1 MQTKKFLAAAS
12 ACALTLG
19 LVPALET
26 AHAGISA
33 EQAARLGA
41 DLTPLGGEKAGNAAG
56 TIPAWDGGLSSSAKA
71 GFPNFQPAGHH
82 PDPYAS
88 DKPLF
93 TITAAN
99 MNQYA
104 DKLTEGHKALLK
116 QYKDYFLK
124 VYPTHRSAAVPQRIY
139 DATKRI
145 ATTANLTAGGNGVT
159 GAAEGIP
166 FPIPNEGVQIFWNHV
181 LRYRADA
188 AQRIIGQAPMT
199 ASGSYTL
206 VKFKDEFY
214 MAYSLAG
221 ATEAKLDNV
230 ILYFIQE
237 TIAPARVAG
246 EILLVHETLDQ
257 SKEKRRAWLYNPG
270 QRRVRR
276 APDVSFDNPGT
287 NADNLRTSDQFDMYN
302 GSPERYTWKI
312 VGKKEMYVPY
322 NAYTLH
328 SDKVKYSDILKPQH
342 INQDLARYELHRV
355 WVVDS
360 VLRPGTSHVYK
371 RRTLYV
377 DEDSWQILVV
387 DCYDTRDQLWRV
399 QEGHVIEY
407 YDVPSLWT
415 TLELVMDLQN
425 RRYLAL
431 GLVNEEPK
439 TYDFTIKRTIANYQ
453 VSALRSLGVR

>member
-1 MQTKKFLAAAS
+1 MQIRKILAAAG
-12 ACALTLG
+12 ACALAMGLG
-19 LVPALET
+19 ANVSYGAVT
-26 AHAGISA
+26 AQ
-33 EQAARLGA
+33 EAARLGA
-41 DLTPLGGEKAGNAAG
+41 DLTPLGAEKAGNADG
-56 TIPAWDGGLSSSAKA
+56 TIPAWDGGLSSPAKA
-71 GFPNFQPAGHH
+71 GDPGFKSGDHH
-82 PDPYAS
+82 RDPYAS

-104 DKLTEGHKALLK
+104 DKLTEGHKALLRA
-116 QYKDYFLK
+116 YKDYFMR

-139 DATKRI
+139 DATRRI
-145 ATTANLTAGGNGVT
+145 ATTANLTPGGNGVT

-166 FPIPNEGVQIFWNHV
+166 FPIPKEGVEVFWNHV

-188 AQRIIGQAPMT
+188 AQRFIGQAPMT
-199 ASGSYTL
+199 ASGDYTL

-214 MAYSLAG
+214 MAYSLPG
-221 ATEAKLDNV
+221 ATEANLNNV

-237 TIAPARVAG
+237 TLAPARVAG

-257 SKEKRRAWLYNPG
+257 AKENRRAWIYNPG

-276 APDVSFDNPGT
+276 APDVAFDNPGT

-302 GSPERYTWKI
+302 GSPQRYTWKI

-322 NAYTLH
+322 NSYRLN
-328 SDKVKYSDILKPQH
+328 SGDLKYHDILKPQH

-355 WVVDS
+355 WIVDS
-360 VLRPGTSHVYK
+360 VLRPGTSHIYK

-399 QEGHVIEY
+399 QEGHPIEY
-407 YDVPSLWT
+407 YEVPSLWT

-439 TYDFTIKRTIANYQ
+439 TYDFTIKRTVADYQ
-453 VSALRSLGVR
+453 VSRLRNIGIR

>member
-1 MQTKKFLAAAS
+1 VL
-12 ACALTLG
+12 
-19 LVPALET
+19 
-26 AHAGISA
+26 SA
-33 EQAARLGA
+33 ERAQAAVSAEEAARLGA
-41 DLTPLGGEKAGNAAG
+41 DLTPLGGEKAGNADG
-56 TIPAWDGGLSSSAKA
+56 TIPAWDGGLSSAAKA
-71 GFPNFQPAGHH
+71 GFPNFPAAGHH
-82 PDPYAS
+82 PDPYAN

-93 TITAAN
+93 TISAAN

-116 QYKDYFLK
+116 AYKDYFMK
-124 VYPTHRSAAVPQRIY
+124 VYPTHRSAASPQRIY

-145 ATTANLTAGGNGVT
+145 ATTATLATGGNGVH
-159 GAAEGIP
+159 GAAIGIP
-166 FPIPNEGVQIFWNHV
+166 FPIPKEGVEIFWNHV
-181 LRYRADA
+181 LRYRADI
-188 AQRIIGQAPMT
+188 AQRIIGQAPVT
-199 ASGSYTL
+199 ASGSYTM
-206 VKFKDEFY
+206 VKFQDEFY
-214 MAYSLAG
+214 VSYSMEG
-221 ATEAKLDNV
+221 ATEQNLDNV

-237 TIAPARVAG
+237 TLAPARVAG

-312 VGKKEMYVPY
+312 IGKKEMYVPY
-322 NAYTLH
+322 NSYTLH
-328 SDKVKYSDILKPQH
+328 SDKVKYSQIIKPQH

-360 VLRPGTSHVYK
+360 VLKPGTSHIYK

-377 DEDSWQILVV
+377 DEDSWQILAV

-407 YDVPSLWT
+407 YDVPSFWT

-431 GLVNEEPK
+431 GLDNEEPK
-439 TYDFTIKRTIANYQ
+439 TYDFHLKRTIADYQ
-453 VSALRSLGVR
+453 VSALRSRGVR

>member
-1 MQTKKFLAAAS
+1 
-12 ACALTLG
+12 
-19 LVPALET
+19 
-26 AHAGISA
+26 
-33 EQAARLGA
+33 
-41 DLTPLGGEKAGNAAG
+41 
-56 TIPAWDGGLSSSAKA
+56 
-71 GFPNFQPAGHH
+71 
-82 PDPYAS
+82 
-88 DKPLF
+88 
-93 TITAAN
+93 
-99 MNQYA
+99 
-104 DKLTEGHKALLK
+104 
-116 QYKDYFLK
+116 
-124 VYPTHRSAAVPQRIY
+124 
-139 DATKRI
+139 
-145 ATTANLTAGGNGVT
+145 
-159 GAAEGIP
+159 
-166 FPIPNEGVQIFWNHV
+166 
-181 LRYRADA
+181 
-188 AQRIIGQAPMT
+188 
-199 ASGSYTL
+199 
-206 VKFKDEFY
+206 

-237 TIAPARVAG
+237 TTAPARVAG

-302 GSPERYTWKI
+302 GSPERYTWKL

-322 NAYTLH
+322 NAYPLH
-328 SDKVKYSDILKPQH
+328 SNKVKYSDILKPQH

-360 VLRPGTSHVYK
+360 VLKPGTSHVYK

-439 TYDFTIKRTIANYQ
+439 TYDFTIKRNIANYQ